1 MTTAEFA
8 EFYVMTIEPTLRVLF
23 FFLVAIFLIWLFMLL
38 KSGEKKGDIINA
50 IVTGLWKG
58 FVATALFIGAA
69 IAWFFKMIIRIITV
83 AVASIRDFFTS
94 EV

>member
-1 MTTAEFA
+1 MTAAEFA
-8 EFYVMTIEPTLRVLF
+8 QFYVTTLEPTLRVVF
-23 FFLVAIFLIWLFMLL
+23 FILVGIFLIWLFMLM

-58 FVATALFIGAA
+58 SVATTMFIGLA
-69 IAWFFKMIIRIITV
+69 IAWVFKFIIRIITV
-83 AVASIRDFFTS
+83 AVASVRDFFTS

>member
-1 MTTAEFA
+1 MTTTEFA
-8 EFYVMTIEPTLRVLF
+8 EFYVTTLEPTLRVLF
-23 FFLVAIFLIWLFMLL
+23 FFLVAVFLIWLFMLL

-50 IVTGLWKG
+50 IVTGVWKAVVG
-58 FVATALFIGAA
+58 TVMFVGMA
-69 IAWFFKMIIRIITV
+69 IAWVFKLIVRIVTV